1 MVKIVLLCFQVVQHF
16 LLMQPI
22 EEAIRAGSFQQFS
35 SMLSPKIS
43 LHLDKP
49 LNLFG
54 YFDAQNF
61 ISEFENSYY
70 PYQTEG
76 LEWISKQIDGD
87 FAVQTVNLILW
98 DSGTSVRIY
107 YKLVFFLR
115 REGGQWR
122 LYHLRG
128 LAM

>member
-1 MVKIVLLCFQVVQHF
+1 MVLLCFQVVQHF

-22 EEAIRAGSFQQFS
+22 EEALKAGSLRQLAP
-35 SMLSPKIS
+35 MMTARIS
-43 LHLDKP
+43 LHLDRP
-49 LNLFG
+49 FNIFG
-54 YFDAQNF
+54 YYQ
-61 ISEFENSYY
+61 SESILEAFEKSFS
-70 PYQTEG
+70 PYETER
-76 LEWISKQIDGD
+76 LEWISKQIDGNY
-87 FAVQTVNLILW
+87 AVQTLNLILW
-98 DSGTSVRIY
+98 DSGTAVRVY

>member
-1 MVKIVLLCFQVVQHF
+1 MVKIVLLCFQLVQHF

-35 SMLSPKIS
+35 YTITPRIS

-49 LNLFG
+49 LNIFG
-54 YFDAQNF
+54 YIGAHQF
-61 ISEFENSYY
+61 IAEFEKSFS
-70 PYQTEG
+70 PYRTER

-87 FAVQTVNLILW
+87 FAVQTLNLILW
-98 DSGTSVRIY
+98 DVGASNRIY

-122 LYHLRG
+122 MYHLRG

>member
-1 MVKIVLLCFQVVQHF
+1 MVKVVLLCFQVVQHF

-22 EEAIRAGSFQQFS
+22 EDAIRDRSFQQFAPI
-35 SMLSPKIS
+35 LTAKIS

-49 LNLFG
+49 FNLFG
-54 YFDAQNF
+54 YLDAGDF
-61 ISEFENSYY
+61 LDEIELSFS
-70 PYQTEG
+70 PFRTER

-87 FAVQTVNLILW
+87 FAVQTVNIILW
-98 DSGTSVRIY
+98 NTTARNRVY

>member
-1 MVKIVLLCFQVVQHF
+1 MVRTVLLCFQLMQHF

-22 EEAIRAGSFQQFS
+22 EEALRSGSLRGFS
-35 SMLSPKIS
+35 PMLTPKIS

-49 LNLFG
+49 FRLYG
-54 YFDAQNF
+54 YLEAADFVDKF
-61 ISEFENSYY
+61 EISFS
-70 PYQTEG
+70 PYRTERI
-76 LEWISKQIDGD
+76 EWISKQIDGD

-98 DSGTSVRIY
+98 NSGAETRLY
-107 YKLVFFLR
+107 YKLVFFLS

>member
-1 MVKIVLLCFQVVQHF
+1 MVKTVLLCFQLMQHF

-22 EEAIRAGSFQQFS
+22 EDAIRSGSFREFS
-35 SMLSPKIS
+35 PMLTVKIS

-49 LNLFG
+49 INLFG
-54 YFDAQNF
+54 YLDA
-61 ISEFENSYY
+61 SEFVEKFEHSFS
-70 PYQTEG
+70 PYRTERI
-76 LEWISKQIDGD
+76 EWISKQIDGD

-98 DSGTSVRIY
+98 NAGAKTRVY
-107 YKLVFFLR
+107 YKLVFFLN
-115 REGGQWR
+115 REDGQWR